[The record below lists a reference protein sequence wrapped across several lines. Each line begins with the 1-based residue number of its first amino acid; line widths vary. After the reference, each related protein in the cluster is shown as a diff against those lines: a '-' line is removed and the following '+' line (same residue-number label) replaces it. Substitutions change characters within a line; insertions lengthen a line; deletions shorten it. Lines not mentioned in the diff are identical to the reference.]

1 MNYNKK
7 LTKNNKILNIFMKK
21 LVSLINKLNKF
32 HNKLLI
38 KKKIFCNNNIT

>member
-7 LTKNNKILNIFMKK
+7 QIKSNKTLNKFMKK
-21 LVSLINKLNKF
+21 LVNLINKLNKF